1 MPPSASPLLK
11 ILVMLAINAGLKEQ
25 EPENRASFKLGEFV
39 ATVEKLRDKL
49 NLPRKFVVDVRAM
62 VDFLRLF
69 EFMEVNGDLIGVD
82 CRHESIADEIKR
94 TSLENVMLYVT
105 NEIEKYGAEA
115 AEEAGAGSLA
125 EAVADGQHIE
135 IVDEIIVN
143 ENVNNSSGEI
153 PVVEVVEKTED
164 VVLEETE
171 EEKVEETLEA
181 DAAEKSAA
189 DGIVPSTTTESVA
202 VPVLQPVE
210 GDEVAMEIDSIDDKT
225 KAIEE
230 RAPVESPS
238 PELIAPRE
246 DIVGT
251 KTEDSDTVAQIE
263 EEKEEPHTKEPEAE
277 QDPELL
283 VEPNEVK
290 KTDTTESEAPTET
303 TIKSETA
310 GNEVDESDAAP
321 EEEEDDG
328 DEGVEDEDDQQVPIS
343 DHKDDE
349 SLEEKQVSEEPKP
362 TSPAASEIDDDED
375 DDQKTE
381 ESTVITKLDV
391 EGNGNAKSRK
401 RKRDDDSEIDDDTK
415 PDSKRSKAPLL
426 PAQYKRFQQVAINLI
441 SYIQQHRFSSPF
453 LQPVK
458 RSEASEYN
466 DIVHHPR
473 DLKLMMKAVKLKQ
486 HSPVYTLVKQ
496 LQRDVMLMFANCIM
510 YNRSD
515 DDLYKLTTSMRQ
527 DVNDNMPMF
536 KEAEDEIRN
545 E

>member
-11 ILVMLAINAGLKEQ
+11 ILVMSAINAGLKEQ

-62 VDFLRLF
+62 VDFLRSF

-238 PELIAPRE
+238 PESIAPRE

-277 QDPELL
+277 QDPELS

-381 ESTVITKLDV
+381 ESTVITKSDV

-415 PDSKRSKAPLL
+415 PDSKRSKAPLS

-473 DLKLMMKAVKLKQ
+473 DLKSMMKAVKSKQ
-486 HSPVYTLVKQ
+486 HSPVYTSVKQ